1 MSPLMILR
9 VSGDQFVQPG
19 DLTSL
24 GGWEVNFENL
34 VRHGEDPVLKKKFI
48 CCH

>member
-24 GGWEVNFENL
+24 GDGKSI
-34 VRHGEDPVLKKKFI
+34 LKILSDMVKTQF
-48 CCH
+48 